1 MCSTAWESA
10 PDRCLNPAHPVS
22 PGRRSPIQA
31 SAPRPVTPRS
41 ARLAR
46 PGVLPGILGSWGLL
60 VLVVL
65 VVVEFSGGGITIT
78 GVRADGQ
85 FGTQPVKVCAVRAL
99 VLELTGHLYL
109 LGLGSAAPHWLD
121 PLERPEPGQGPMISA
136 SLVSVRCKTAP
147 PPRNGKRDVHQHPYR
162 YNRTRFA
169 PLMPTL
175 IPSCPGRF
183 RAGGRHRTS
192 AARPDG
198 PRPPM
203 GAPRRRPR
211 WRGSSRW

>member
-10 PDRCLNPAHPVS
+10 PDRCLHPAHPVS

-46 PGVLPGILGSWGLL
+46 PGVLPGILGSWGL
-60 VLVVL
+60 VVL
-65 VVVEFSGGGITIT
+65 VLVVEFSGGGITIT

-175 IPSCPGRF
+175 IPSCPARF
-183 RAGGRHRTS
+183 RAVGRPRTS
-192 AARPDG
+192 AAPPGG
-198 PRPPM
+198 PRPP
-203 GAPRRRPR
+203 P
-211 WRGSSRW
+211 